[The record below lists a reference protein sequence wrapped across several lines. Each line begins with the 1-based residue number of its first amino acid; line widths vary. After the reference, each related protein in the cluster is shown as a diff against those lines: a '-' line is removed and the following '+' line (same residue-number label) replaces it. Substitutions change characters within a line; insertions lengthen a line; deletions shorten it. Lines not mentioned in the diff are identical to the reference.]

1 MSAVAAFP
9 VIAATD
15 DIAACVALR
24 RRVFIEEQGI
34 SEADEMDDLDGEAI
48 HLLATLEGRAVGT
61 ARLLHRSDTG
71 KIGRVCVLA
80 ETRGLGLGA
89 ELIRAG
95 IAHFRDV
102 PGVTQVKLGAQC
114 HAMGFYA
121 KLGFAPVGEI
131 YDDAGI
137 PHQDMVLAL

>member
-1 MSAVAAFP
+1 MTP

-34 SEADEMDDLDGEAI
+34 SEADEIDDLDAEAI
-48 HLLATLEGRAVGT
+48 HLLATLDGRPVGT
-61 ARLLHRSDTG
+61 ARLLLRGDTG

-80 ETRGLGLGA
+80 EARGLGLGA

-95 IAHFRDV
+95 IAHFRQM
-102 PGVTQVKLGAQC
+102 PGVTHARLGAQC
-114 HAMGFYA
+114 HAQGFYA
-121 KLGFAPVGEI
+121 KLGFTPVGDI

-137 PHQDMVLAL
+137 PHQDMILPF